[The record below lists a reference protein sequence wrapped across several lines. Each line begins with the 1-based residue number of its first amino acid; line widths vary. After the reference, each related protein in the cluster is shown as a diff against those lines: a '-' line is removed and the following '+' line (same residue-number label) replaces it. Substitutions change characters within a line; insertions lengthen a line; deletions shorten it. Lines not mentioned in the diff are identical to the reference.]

1 MKNLICITVFFL
13 SAAHVFA
20 QQNDPKAIAILDGV
34 SKKYKSYK
42 AVQADFTIT
51 IASPNNTK
59 DVQSGTLYV
68 KGNKYKLVLSKQEVT
83 SDDQTVW
90 TYIKA
95 ANEVQINDADH
106 DESTITPSDIFTIYE
121 KNFFYAYTGDQK
133 DNGKTLQA
141 IELTPNDKTKPY
153 SKVKLLVDQASQNI
167 ESATVYDKNG
177 NQYTYT
183 IKKLTPNPAVDDS
196 FFAFDTKA
204 HPGVKV
210 EDLR

>member
-1 MKNLICITVFFL
+1 MKNFFFVTAFVL
-13 SAAHVFA
+13 LNVHVFA
-20 QQNDPKAIAILDGV
+20 QQNDPKATAILDGV

-68 KGNKYKLVLSKQEVT
+68 KGSKYKLVLSKQEIT

-106 DESTITPSDIFTIYE
+106 DESVITPSDIFTIYE

-133 DNGKTLQA
+133 ENTKTLQI
-141 IELTPNDKTKPY
+141 IELTPNDKTKAY
-153 SKVKLLVDQASQNI
+153 SKVKLFIDKASQNI
-167 ESATVYDKNG
+167 ESAIVYDKNG
-177 NQYTYT
+177 NQYTYA
-183 IKKLTPNPAVDDS
+183 IKKLAPNPDVDDT
-196 FFAFDTKA
+196 FFTFDSKA

>member
-1 MKNLICITVFFL
+1 MKPVLYLAAFFL
-13 SAAHVFA
+13 FMPHLFA
-20 QQNDPKAIAILDGV
+20 QQNDPKATAILDGV

-42 AVQADFTIT
+42 AVQADFSIT

-68 KGNKYKLVLSKQEVT
+68 KGNKYKLVLSKQEIT

-106 DESTITPSDIFTIYE
+106 DENMISPSDIFTIYE

-133 DNGKTLQA
+133 DNGKTLQV
-141 IELTPNDKTKPY
+141 IELTPNDKTKPF
-153 SKVKLLVDQASQNI
+153 SKVKLFIDKTAQNI

-177 NQYTYT
+177 NQYTYA
-183 IKKLTPNPAVDDS
+183 IKKLTPNPDVDDS